1 VLMMEPDDDH
11 AGVVTPGGTKKKA
24 AEGDSDRGK
33 KTKKSRKVHSLPLEF
48 ALLTDCD
55 REKFNLVLEIDKTHR
70 SATYGQEFLVAKS
83 VSFPSTNSSID
94 DQVLKPAIDLC
105 SLSVENLRKLCI
117 NLGIS
122 NTGSF
127 SKFNCPKAIAIYFWY
142 QESLANI
149 GIRPTSHASRV
160 TSTVCRAVNV
170 VFSADFIEDFKTV
183 NDRKSRQDHETKN
196 TYKAF
201 WIRAA
206 VAYNA
211 CMQARE
217 DETEIVLVEKST
229 SPAKNG
235 EIVVGQMAHAAKRAI
250 SFPDSDDSDDYG
262 SNASLTSGGGG
273 GKPLAVDTG
282 GVREPEDED
291 EDAPIDDFGAIVVYP
306 LDDEH
311 LLELSGDPDINL
323 FSVDQ
328 TDTKA
333 FTKKIMTLFAVRRK
347 MQSNMTVSGTHES
360 DPWHFVENA
369 MLGTTGLNKIS
380 VYYFYQRC
388 EQNKDIDSNFQ
399 PFLDMSMRGD
409 SVSEWDEMDDSP
421 ATRGSK
427 KDAEAASVTVK
438 LMKGIVDQ
446 GSTLLKHFETNVKH
460 SEASDQ
466 LARKRVQFYAR
477 LDVAKAIGNQDKL
490 LILMEEAKTLADK

>member
-1 VLMMEPDDDH
+1 MMEPDDDP
-11 AGVVTPGGTKKKA
+11 AGVVTPVGTKKKA
-24 AEGDSDRGK
+24 AEGDGDRGK
-33 KTKKSRKVHSLPLEF
+33 KKKKIRKVHSLPLEV
-48 ALLTDCD
+48 ASLTDRD
-55 REKFNLVLEIDKTHR
+55 REKFTLVLEIDKTSK

-83 VSFPSTNSSID
+83 VSIPSTNSSID
-94 DQVLKPAIDLC
+94 DPVLKPAMDLC
-105 SLSVENLRKLCI
+105 LLSVENLRKLCT

-122 NTGSF
+122 NAGSY
-127 SKFNCPKAIAIYFWY
+127 SKFNCRKAIAICFRY
-142 QESLANI
+142 QESLANN

-160 TSTVCRAVNV
+160 TNTVCRAVNV
-170 VFSADFIEDFKTV
+170 VFSADFIEEFKTV

-201 WIRAA
+201 WVRAA
-206 VAYNA
+206 LAYNA

-217 DETEIVLVEKST
+217 DETEIVLVEKAT

-235 EIVVGQMAHAAKRAI
+235 VIVVGPTAGAAKRAI

-262 SNASLTSGGGG
+262 SNASVTSGGGV
-273 GKPLAVDTG
+273 AAG
-282 GVREPEDED
+282 GVREPEDLD
-291 EDAPIDDFGAIVVYP
+291 GPIDDFGAIVVYP

-333 FTKKIMTLFAVRRK
+333 FTKKIMSLFAVRRK
-347 MQSNMTVSGTHES
+347 MQYNMTVSGTHES

-399 PFLDMSMRGD
+399 PFLDMSMKGD
-409 SVSEWDEMDDSP
+409 SVSEWDELDDSP

-427 KDAEAASVTVK
+427 KDAEADSTTVK
-438 LMKGIVDQ
+438 LMKGIFDQ
-446 GSTLLKHFETNVKH
+446 GSTLMKHFETSAKH
-460 SEASDQ
+460 SESSDR
-466 LARKRVQFYAR
+466 LARKKVQFYAR
-477 LDVAKAIGNQDKL
+477 LDVAKAIGNQEEL
-490 LILMEEAKTLADK
+490 LKLMEEAKTLADE